1 MYGISTTFPNL
12 EMMFVEGLLQL
23 SSFKITFRYQHFRS
37 GPRHRGQA
45 FPSPD
50 VRGAQAAQETGG
62 AGRRGL
68 SRSHSE
74 GSVPLVPGGDEQSGA
89 YSRETALLQD
99 IFSEGQSKT
108 GEGVLMCVNLIMSP
122 ISSLNQTH
130 FSPFFI
136 RTYSSESYF
145 VVL

>member
-1 MYGISTTFPNL
+1 MINVRNIYNFSNSG
-12 EMMFVEGLLQL
+12 MMFVVEGLLQL

-45 FPSPD
+45 FPSSPD

-74 GSVPLVPGGDEQSGA
+74 GSVPLVPGEDEQSGA
-89 YSRETALLQD
+89 CSRETALLQD

-130 FSPFFI
+130 FSPFLYLI
-136 RTYSSESYF
+136 RTYSI
-145 VVL
+145 